1 MRKLPS
7 IVVLFFGVLSTAVG
21 QPTISGVNAFWWLG
35 SGVLSDGNGCSTNSS
50 PCYYAQASWTANPN
64 GASGTPTWY
73 VNTVSGGGNVSLSCT
88 TCSST
93 VATSTAPSNGCVY
106 DVSVYVH
113 YPDGSESSHSGFEV
127 AIVTPQTTTLLAN
140 YPADADYTGSGYI
153 STTKWNLTDSCGSS
167 DAGLDANEVF
177 GMFTDDYAGNNWQ
190 HGSQSAGNQSTS
202 TITDQ
207 QSVFQNGNNTTPPAE
222 NPQSPLT
229 TTRVFHNPWTLYVG
243 SLTFGSG
250 VAVRADTQQN
260 YQDHARHQ

>member
-1 MRKLPS
+1 MVFYGNCGIQSLQTSCIKLYNRAIRQESVMRSVANSLKQSRRLKSTMRKLPS
-7 IVVLFFGVLSTAVG
+7 IVLLFFGVLSTAVG

-113 YPDGSESSHSGFEV
+113 YPDGSESSH
-127 AIVTPQTTTLLAN
+127 
-140 YPADADYTGSGYI
+140 
-153 STTKWNLTDSCGSS
+153 
-167 DAGLDANEVF
+167 
-177 GMFTDDYAGNNWQ
+177 
-190 HGSQSAGNQSTS
+190 
-202 TITDQ
+202 
-207 QSVFQNGNNTTPPAE
+207 
-222 NPQSPLT
+222 
-229 TTRVFHNPWTLYVG
+229 
-243 SLTFGSG
+243 
-250 VAVRADTQQN
+250 
-260 YQDHARHQ
+260 